1 MSYAYSSLLLLVSL
15 AVAVYTVVMLLV
27 RGQPD
32 LAAAA
37 ALTWLL
43 AAPAVL
49 SLGKKQADAAAAAA
63 SAQRAA
69 AEAADADA
77 TMVITDMQP
86 PTKILADF
94 HGTWIKD
101 AAASESMDAAMRL
114 IHLNALMRQ
123 AVKLIKGVQ
132 LSIEEDRF
140 KFAVFSAISWFKL
153 SEFFS
158 WSGELCEN
166 RRRDMR
172 RGRSQGRVQIS
183 PKGTIN
189 LEYTWDHPHSGR
201 ATDEFSIDNEGQLRL
216 YTVVHVGG
224 ESASYLQV
232 YRRKRPS
239 SGGGAQQQ
247 H

>member
-69 AEAADADA
+69 AEAADA
-77 TMVITDMQP
+77 TMVITDMEP

>member
-1 MSYAYSSLLLLVSL
+1 MLLL
-15 AVAVYTVVMLLV
+15 

-37 ALTWLL
+37 ALTWFL

-49 SLGKKQADAAAAAA
+49 ALGKQQADAAAARMQQVAEK
-63 SAQRAA
+63 A
-69 AEAADADA
+69 AEEAAADA
-77 TMVITDMQP
+77 TMEITDLEP
-86 PTKILADF
+86 PTKILSDF

-114 IHLNALMRQ
+114 VRLNAVMRQ
-123 AVKLIKGVQ
+123 AVKLIRGVQ

-153 SEFFS
+153 NEFFP
-158 WSGELCEN
+158 WSGEVCEN
-166 RRRDMR
+166 RRRDLR
-172 RGRSQGRVQIS
+172 RGRSHGRVQIS

-189 LEYTWDHPHSGR
+189 LQYSWDAPHGGQ
-201 ATDEFSIDNEGQLRL
+201 ATDEFSIDEQGRLRL
-216 YTVVHVGG
+216 YTVVHVDGQ
-224 ESASYLQV
+224 SASYVQV
-232 YRRKRPS
+232 YRRRKSS
-239 SGGGAQQQ
+239 SGGGAQPQQQQQQ